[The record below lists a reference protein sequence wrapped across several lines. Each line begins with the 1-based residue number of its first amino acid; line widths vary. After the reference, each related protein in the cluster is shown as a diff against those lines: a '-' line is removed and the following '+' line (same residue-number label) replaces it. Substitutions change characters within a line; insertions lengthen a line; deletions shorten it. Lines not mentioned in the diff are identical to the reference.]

1 MKITTPLD
9 FQNALDLYSPYT
21 KAFIF
26 KDGEVCC
33 WRCARDNAELIK
45 DAIEQEDSA
54 PNWWLVVGVDNIEE
68 DSGEHCANCNEKMYD
83 A

>member
-9 FQNALDLYSPYT
+9 FNNALEIYSPYT

-26 KDGEVCC
+26 NDGEVCC

-45 DAIEQEDSA
+45 DAIENRDA
-54 PNWWLVVGVDNIEE
+54 GPNFWLVVGVDNVEE
-68 DSGEHCANCNEKMYD
+68 DNGEHCANCNEKMFYI
-83 A
+83 